1 MYFQVTAKCEEVNES
16 SYTRQLADGSQEL
29 VEKVQFSLVVPGM
42 RDRVLCEMPKL
53 AAPKPDTLDKW
64 ELEEAWIVV
73 SADGIR
79 ALGFARTNARAGE
92 KAVGALVVFQANEV
106 REASADE
113 RRALQQARKA
123 QKVRAKQ
130 QRAQRQVERQAARA
144 EELKQSA

>member
-53 AAPKPDTLDKW
+53 AAPKPDLLDKW

-73 SADGIR
+73 SADGTAYGRSALPAPTRGR
-79 ALGFARTNARAGE
+79 ARRRWVRWWSSRPARCVRRARTSGARCSRHAKRRRCVPSNSGP
-92 KAVGALVVFQANEV
+92 
-106 REASADE
+106 SAKPSS
-113 RRALQQARKA
+113 RRHVPR
-123 QKVRAKQ
+123 
-130 QRAQRQVERQAARA
+130 
-144 EELKQSA
+144 S

>member
-1 MYFQVTAKCEEVNES
+1 MYLRVPAKWEEVNES

-53 AAPKPDTLDKW
+53 TAPKPDLLDKW

-79 ALGFARTNARAGE
+79 ALGFARTNARVGE
-92 KAVGALVVFQANEV
+92 KAVGALVVFQASEV

-130 QRAQRQVERQAARA
+130 QRAQRQAERQAART
-144 EELKQSA
+144 EDLKQSA

>member
-1 MYFQVTAKCEEVNES
+1 
-16 SYTRQLADGSQEL
+16 
-29 VEKVQFSLVVPGM
+29 M

-53 AAPKPDTLDKW
+53 SAPKPDLLDKW

-92 KAVGALVVFQANEV
+92 KAVGALVVFQASEV
-106 REASADE
+106 REASAEE

-130 QRAQRQVERQAARA
+130 QRSQRQAERQSTRA

>member
-53 AAPKPDTLDKW
+53 AAPKPDLLDKW

-79 ALGFARTNARAGE
+79 ALGFARTNARAGDP
-92 KAVGALVVFQANEV
+92 AARSRSSMRRTSSGLVANLTSSGTP
-106 REASADE
+106 ASC
-113 RRALQQARKA
+113 RRAKSLA
-123 QKVRAKQ
+123 
-130 QRAQRQVERQAARA
+130 
-144 EELKQSA
+144 